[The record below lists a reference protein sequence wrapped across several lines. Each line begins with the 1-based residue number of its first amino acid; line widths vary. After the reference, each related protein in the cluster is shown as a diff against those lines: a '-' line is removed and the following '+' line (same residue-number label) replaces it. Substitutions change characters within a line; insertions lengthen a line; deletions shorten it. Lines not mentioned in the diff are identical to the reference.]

1 MAREKSKPMTA
12 SDAQNS
18 TITVKPIGK
27 PFPKG
32 VSGNAGGRPKLEA
45 GVRELAQS
53 YTMEAMQRL
62 VELTQSEDERVAI
75 VAIRYLL
82 DRAWG
87 TPRYMI
93 ELPAIRPEV
102 CSEQDKMLIE
112 LAIAHRLSARANQ

>member
-1 MAREKSKPMTA
+1 MAKN
-12 SDAQNS
+12 DADNS
-18 TITVKPIGK
+18 AITVKPIGR

-82 DRAWG
+82 DRGWG
-87 TPRYMI
+87 TPKQMI
-93 ELPAIRPEV
+93 EVPEKPEIIVIRWG
-102 CSEQDKMLIE
+102 SEW
-112 LAIAHRLSARANQ
+112 N

>member
-1 MAREKSKPMTA
+1 MASEKDNPMAT
-12 SDAQNS
+12 SDAENS
-18 TITVKPIGK
+18 AITAKPIGK

-32 VSGNAGGRPKLEA
+32 VSGNAGGRPKLES

-62 VELTQSEDERVAI
+62 VALTQSEDERVAI

-87 TPRYMI
+87 TPRHMV
-93 ELPAIRPEV
+93 ELP
-102 CSEQDKMLIE
+102 DKAQVMVVRWGEEI
-112 LAIAHRLSARANQ
+112 ST

>member
-1 MAREKSKPMTA
+1 MKPMAKNDADNSAITA
-12 SDAQNS
+12 
-18 TITVKPIGK
+18 KPIGR

-62 VELTQSEDERVAI
+62 VALTQSEDERVAI
-75 VAIRYLL
+75 VAIKCLL

-87 TPRYMI
+87 TPKHMI
-93 ELPAIRPEV
+93 EVPEKATLV
-102 CSEQDKMLIE
+102 VVRWSE
-112 LAIAHRLSARANQ
+112 

>member
-1 MAREKSKPMTA
+1 MASENDNPMAA
-12 SDAQNS
+12 SDAENS
-18 TITVKPIGK
+18 AITVKPIGK

-87 TPRYMI
+87 TPKQMI
-93 ELPAIRPEV
+93 ELPEKAPLVVVRW
-102 CSEQDKMLIE
+102 SE
-112 LAIAHRLSARANQ
+112 